1 MENEKKKLSNPI
13 DMLRVSISYWWKNL
27 GKFIE
32 IYWEG
37 IKYSLIPLA
46 IILLLALLASSLNES
61 NLSIYFYM
69 VNVILLIIAFLFIFY
84 FMTRA
89 QIATFLYIKKDYQG
103 KPKELFKDSKDL
115 FWPYLGVSILTA
127 VLILLWSLLL
137 IIPGIIFAVFYSLS
151 IYVFFSE
158 NKKGMEAIKR
168 SKQLVSG
175 YFWPVLG
182 RIAFFFLVALI
193 FSLIISIPAIPL
205 SPESTGFAIW
215 DAIVQII
222 SLLIAPVYLIFF
234 YIVYKDLAKI
244 KK

>member
-1 MENEKKKLSNPI
+1 MEKEKKELSNPI
-13 DMLRVSISYWWKNL
+13 DMLQISISYWWKNL

-46 IILLLALLASSLNES
+46 VVLLLAVLIASLDES
-61 NLSIYFYM
+61 RLTMYFL
-69 VNVILLIIAFLFIFY
+69 VANVILLIAAFLFIFY

-158 NKKGMEAIKR
+158 NKKGMDAIKR

-182 RIAFFFLVALI
+182 RIAFFFLLAMV
-193 FSLIISIPAIPL
+193 FSFIISIPAIPL
-205 SPESTGFAIW
+205 NSESTAFAVW
-215 DAIVQII
+215 DGVVQII
-222 SLLIAPVYLIFF
+222 SLLIAPIYLIFF
-234 YIVYKDLAKI
+234 YIVYKDLARI